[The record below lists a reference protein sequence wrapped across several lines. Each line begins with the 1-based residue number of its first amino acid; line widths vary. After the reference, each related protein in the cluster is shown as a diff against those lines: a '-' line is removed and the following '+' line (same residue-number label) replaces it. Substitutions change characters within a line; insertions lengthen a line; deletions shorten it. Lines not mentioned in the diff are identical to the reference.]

1 MFNKSAIVLCMASAA
16 LYGNSVDASAEVAET
31 LGLLGLAAGLSGG
44 VGVGVNV
51 GYPYGGGYG
60 YRPSVGYYPYNPYN
74 PNYGYNV
81 APVGNSGNS
90 YATASATASRNLR
103 A

>member
-1 MFNKSAIVLCMASAA
+1 MFNKSAIVLYMASAA
-16 LYGNSVDASAEVAET
+16 LHGNTVDASAEVSET
-31 LGLLGLAAGLSGG
+31 LGLLALAAGLSGG

-51 GYPYGGGYG
+51 GYPNGGGYG
-60 YRPSVGYYPYNPYN
+60 YGPGVGYNPYN
-74 PNYGYNV
+74 PYYGGNV